1 MQAPQAPFR
10 AFETPCTKPDKFRV
24 WGVLLIRPEW
34 GKKAVQVFLE
44 IEGEKK
50 APQGF
55 FSKVVSGIF
64 SFQFAQQRGP
74 HKRAPQAPGLHAHG
88 IGHAGEDLWID

>member
-1 MQAPQAPFR
+1 MYKARQVQ
-10 AFETPCTKPDKFRV
+10 
-24 WGVLLIRPEW
+24 GVGGVIDSVRMA
-34 GKKAVQVFLE
+34 KKAVQVFLE
-44 IEGEKK
+44 IEGEKI

-74 HKRAPQAPGLHAHG
+74 HKRAPQAPGLHPHG